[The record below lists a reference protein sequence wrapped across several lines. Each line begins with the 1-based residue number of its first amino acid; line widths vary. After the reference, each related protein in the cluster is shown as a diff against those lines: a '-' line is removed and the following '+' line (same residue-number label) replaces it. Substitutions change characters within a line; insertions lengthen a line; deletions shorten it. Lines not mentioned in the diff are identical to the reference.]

1 MNPRKLLTLLL
12 APALALVAHAANAP
26 TGKVGVYDSRVVA
39 YAHFLQPAQQ
49 AAIKSMITEGRAA
62 KAAGDT
68 ARFTELEK
76 KVVAGQREM
85 HLQVFSTAPISE
97 TLAAMQD
104 RVAEVQ
110 REAGVDRLVSKW
122 DEEALRGV
130 AAADRIDV
138 TDLLVRGCELNEKQR
153 QTMKEIAAKEPLP
166 LAKAREMGASGK
178 L

>member
-12 APALALVAHAANAP
+12 APALALVAHASNAT
-26 TGKVGVYDSRVVA
+26 TGKIGVYDSRLVA

-49 AAIKSMITEGRAA
+49 AATKGMITEARAA

-76 KVVAGQREM
+76 KIVAGQREM

-104 RVAEVQ
+104 RVAEAQ

-130 AAADRIDV
+130 AAADRVDV
-138 TDLLVRGCELNEKQR
+138 TDLLVRGCKLDDKQQKTLREL
-153 QTMKEIAAKEPLP
+153 AAKEPLP
-166 LAKAREMGASGK
+166 LAKAKELAAAGK